1 MPFIPLG
8 DNNPRILIRYPWVT
22 WGTMLACVLI
32 FLWQISGNLDTSI
45 YTYGFIPAILA
56 GDAQLSGE
64 LLQLPAI
71 ATLFTSMYLHGSI
84 PHLLG
89 NMLFLWVFGD
99 NIEDSTGHFRFLIF
113 YLLCGAAAGLCHF
126 AAQPGSDIPM
136 VGASGAISGVLGAY
150 LVIHPKARVLIP
162 IFIIPVRLPAYFLLA
177 GWFGFQVFAAFA
189 PAGGGEFGNVA
200 WWAHIGGFVA
210 GAILIFLFKRNT
222 VHLFGGGPPPQGIV
236 QRRHFGAHDSRDR
249 NAKRRRDAP
258 APSENEAAPRPKGP
272 WG

>member
-32 FLWQISGNLDTSI
+32 FLWQISGNLGNSI

-56 GDAQLSGE
+56 GEAKLTGE

-71 ATLFTSMYLHGSI
+71 ATLFTSIYLHGSL

-99 NIEDSTGHFRFLIF
+99 NIEDSTGHIRFLIF

-162 IFIIPVRLPAYFLLA
+162 VFIIPVRLPAYILLA
-177 GWFGFQVFAAFA
+177 IWIGFQFFAVFA
-189 PAGGGEFGNVA
+189 PGGAEQFGNVA

-210 GAILIFLFKRNT
+210 GAILIFFFKRNT
-222 VHLFGGGPPPQGIV
+222 VHLFGGGPPPQGVIM
-236 QRRHFGAHDSRDR
+236 RRRPYDYGTRDR
-249 NAKRRRDAP
+249 NAKRRREAP
-258 APSENEAAPRPKGP
+258 TPSEDKAAEGPKGP